1 MRTIRALVSVAG
13 LGALLAGIA
22 WTHQWMGGDL
32 RLFAQPEALAV
43 VIGGTVVALLIS
55 FPARARAGALSGVAE
70 LLRRRGAPVDTLVP
84 IFVALAYTA
93 RRQGW
98 TAIEGEIAR
107 MQDPFLA
114 RALTLSVSGL
124 SPDVIR
130 ETLDVE
136 ARLAAEREEEQAQVF
151 DAAARYAPTLGL
163 LGVLLG
169 LMRALELD
177 AIRASWS
184 VGMAHGVAAALVA
197 TVYGVALASLVFQ
210 PLAARL
216 RGRARVN
223 ARRRDLTIHGVLA
236 LQDGAPPSIVEER
249 LSGYLQRGRLPLA
262 NVA

>member
-1 MRTIRALVSVAG
+1 MRVLRTIAGTAG
-13 LGALLAGIA
+13 LGLLLAGVA

-43 VIGGTVVALLIS
+43 VMGGTIVALWIS
-55 FPARARAGALSGVAE
+55 FPARARHGAIGAALDLAK
-70 LLRRRGAPVDTLVP
+70 RRAAPVDTLVP

-98 TAIEGEIAR
+98 TAVEGEIAR

-124 SPDVIR
+124 APEVVK
-130 ETLDVE
+130 ETLEVE
-136 ARLAAEREEEQAQVF
+136 ARMAAEREEEQAQLF
-151 DAAARYAPTLGL
+151 DAAARSAPTLGI
-163 LGVLLG
+163 LGGVLG
-169 LMRALELD
+169 LMRALE
-177 AIRASWS
+177 AGPVSWS
-184 VGMAHGVAAALVA
+184 TGTPHGVAAALVA
-197 TVYGVALASLVFQ
+197 AVYGVGLASLVFQ

-236 LQDGAPPSIVEER
+236 LRDGASPSIVEDR
-249 LSGYLQRGRLPLA
+249 LAGYLQRGRLPLA
-262 NVA
+262 HVA